1 MAVGEL
7 FEKGCLTRISADP
20 GGRNGRVVER
30 CHLLGINEE
39 GFSAQPVEKEREI
52 ETFISQCGSE
62 TIVYFGFCRVADRN
76 QVRFVDLTV
85 AVDVFVFDIAG
96 HVRSESLNRRIGY
109 VGFVDEQPFGD
120 IAPLLI

>member
-1 MAVGEL
+1 MWL
-7 FEKGCLTRISADP
+7 
-20 GGRNGRVVER
+20 
-30 CHLLGINEE
+30 
-39 GFSAQPVEKEREI
+39 
-52 ETFISQCGSE
+52 E

-120 IAPLLI
+120 IAPADLSCQPIRDRQGNPEAA